1 MVTKHKATY
10 DRSVKDTRT
19 VRASTFKA
27 QCLALLDQVER
38 THVEI
43 VVTKRGR
50 PVARVVPLDRP
61 ESRQSTDHSVT
72 LLADEDEAYFSTG
85 ERWEAQGDEPT

>member
-1 MVTKHKATY
+1 MAVMGE
-10 DRSVKDTRT
+10 VQT

-38 THVEI
+38 TRVEI

-61 ESRQSTDHSVT
+61 GTGRSTDHSVT
-72 LLADEDEAYFSTG
+72 LLAEDDEAYFSTG
-85 ERWEAQGDEPT
+85 ERWAAQDE

>member
-1 MVTKHKATY
+1 
-10 DRSVKDTRT
+10 

-38 THVEI
+38 TRVEI

-50 PVARVVPLDRP
+50 PVARLVPLEPP
-61 ESRQSTDHSVT
+61 EPREPTDCSVT
-72 LLADEDEAYFSTG
+72 LLAEEDEAYFTTG
-85 ERWEAQGDEPT
+85 ERWAAQDGG

>member
-1 MVTKHKATY
+1 MKE
-10 DRSVKDTRT
+10 SRT

-50 PVARVVPLDRP
+50 PVARLVPLDRTNG
-61 ESRQSTDHSVT
+61 RRSTDNSVT
-72 LLADEDEAYFSTG
+72 LLAEDDEAYFSTG
-85 ERWEAQGDEPT
+85 ERWAAQGDDEP